1 MTDLIEL
8 QGSYSRAQLK
18 ELLKAV
24 EVCKTVLMGMGGDG
38 RAMDFSIEERISRL
52 NFWEQTLETKLQ

>member
-8 QGSYSRAQLK
+8 QGSYSRAQLH

-24 EVCKTVLMGMGGDG
+24 EVSKTVL
-38 RAMDFSIEERISRL
+38 ER
-52 NFWEQTLETKLQ
+52 F